1 MTRDNFFIAL
11 SLAWLAACV
20 VGSVYVIF
28 FWWCRCGG
36 VIAIGCSIT
45 QPVGSRC
52 VARTDWFANHNE
64 GR

>member
-28 FWWCRCGG
+28 FDD
-36 VIAIGCSIT
+36 ADA
-45 QPVGSRC
+45 VG
-52 VARTDWFANHNE
+52 
-64 GR
+64 